1 MEQLISILQTLE
13 GLPDIKLFG
22 VKYIS
27 AENPYAKTAGTL
39 AESLLITPSGSCNW
53 DAIDELRRAGYSVFP
68 LERDSF
74 GWLIGGI
81 QTAVGVLV
89 YG

>member
-1 MEQLISILQTLE
+1 MEQLIAILRSLE
-13 GLPDIKLFG
+13 DLPDIKLFG
-22 VKYIS
+22 DKYIS
-27 AENPYAKTAGTL
+27 AENPYAKTAGIL
-39 AESLLITPSGSCNW
+39 AESVLITPTGCCDW
-53 DAIDELRRAGYSVFP
+53 DAIDELRGAGYSVFP

>member
-1 MEQLISILQTLE
+1 MEHLLTLIQALE
-13 GLPDIKLFG
+13 DLPDIKLFG
-22 VKYIS
+22 DNYIS
-27 AENPYAKTAGTL
+27 AENPHASAAGAL
-39 AESLLITPSGSCNW
+39 AETVLITPGGHCNW
-53 DAIDELRRAGYSVFP
+53 DAIAELREAGYSVFP

-81 QTAVGVLV
+81 QTTASVLV